1 MLKLLRKILR
11 IQMSKLSKLRILVQL
26 LHKKSKVIQTM
37 EPKTENGRLWMLK
50 LRLRAKRLILNSK
63 LCLHVSEQVFIL

>member
-11 IQMSKLSKLRILVQL
+11 MRQFRLSKLRILVQF
-26 LHKKSKVIQTM
+26 LHKKSKVFQIM
-37 EPKTENGRLWMLK
+37 EPKPERGRLWMLK
-50 LRLRAKRLILNSK
+50 LRRMAKKLIINSI